1 MPSSTSRAG
10 SIARRALLALI
21 GGLLLI
27 PGLPTSRAQEDQ
39 PATAPEPRQP
49 VGRYITLESPITDDT
64 IAWVRQTGLELQ
76 QIALQENRPAYL
88 ILEVRPGASQF
99 HHVYALA
106 DFLTSADI
114 PDVNTIAWVPET
126 VVGHNVIAA
135 LAAGEIVMHSDAQ
148 IGDIGLGK
156 ALAAD
161 QQQFIRNMVAKR
173 RNKKVNE
180 FLATA
185 MMDPGATLVQLTV
198 EPQPGMPEKRLV
210 TEQEA
215 DRVLQ
220 SGVEIR
226 DRSTIKE
233 AGTPGMFSG
242 ASARNLDIL
251 VVRTAG
257 DRLEMAKSYN
267 LPPEALREQR
277 ARGNAKTVT
286 LIEVNGTIEPILET
300 FLVRQID
307 RAVAGGA
314 KTIIFDITSD
324 GGMLYPS
331 RDLAFRIADLES
343 RDIRTVAFIDDRA
356 LSGAAFIALGCD
368 EIYMTPNAKLG
379 DILPLEIKQGG
390 AIERAPEKLMTVLV
404 EWLRDIAERK
414 QRPVAVCMAMAD
426 PSIEVFQATNKQ
438 SGTIW
443 YLSDDQFRELGDE
456 WVKGPLV
463 QESREGIPM
472 TVGARR
478 AHELKLAEL
487 PVAGFD
493 ELKERVGIPPDV
505 TPFKIGR
512 TWIDDLV
519 FVLNTPLVM
528 GLLFFIGI
536 VCIYLELHFTTG
548 LLGIISLLCFALFFW
563 SKVLGGTA
571 GWLEVLLFVIGLGC
585 LAMEI
590 FVIPGFGVFGVSG
603 GLLIFASL
611 IMASQTFGNLETGT
625 DLHEATKTVGTL
637 SAAIIAVIIM
647 AMAISRYLPS
657 MPLFSH
663 MILSPPGA
671 AEVVP
676 TDEPRLRPDL
686 AGSLHNSP
694 LLGKHGKATTVL
706 RPSGKATIDGRLIEV
721 ISDGP
726 FINEG
731 AALEVVRVAGN
742 RIIVRET
749 A

>member
-1 MPSSTSRAG
+1 MQPSSSRAG
-10 SIARRALLALI
+10 SVARRAVLALVGALLMVPRLPI
-21 GGLLLI
+21 G
-27 PGLPTSRAQEDQ
+27 RAQDDGDAAE
-39 PATAPEPRQP
+39 TKQP
-49 VGRYITLESPITDDT
+49 VGRYITLESPITDDA

-76 QIALQENRPAYL
+76 QIAVQENRPAYL
-88 ILEVRPGASQF
+88 VLEVRPGTSQF

-114 PDVNTIAWVPET
+114 PNVNTIAWIPET
-126 VVGHNVIAA
+126 VVGHNAIAA
-135 LAAGEIVMHSDAQ
+135 LACSEVVMHPDAQ

-161 QQQFIRNMVAKR
+161 QQQIIRAMVAKR

-180 FLATA
+180 SLATA
-185 MMDPGATLVQLTV
+185 LMDPAATLVQLTV

-210 TEQEA
+210 TEAEA
-215 DRVLQ
+215 ERVLK

-226 DRSTIKE
+226 DRNTIKE

-251 VVRTAG
+251 VVSTAN
-257 DRLEMAKSYN
+257 DRLEMAKAYS

-277 ARGNAKTVT
+277 ARGDAKTVT
-286 LIEVNGTIEPILET
+286 LIEVNGTIEPVLET

-324 GGMLYPS
+324 GGLLYPS

-343 RDIRTVAFIDDRA
+343 RDIRTVAYIQDRA

-368 EIYMTPNAKLG
+368 EIYLTTDAKIG
-379 DILPLEIKQGG
+379 DILPLEIQPGG
-390 AIERAPEKLMTVLV
+390 PIERAPEKLLSVLV

-426 PSIEVFQATNKQ
+426 PSIDVYQATNAK
-438 SGTIW
+438 SGSIW
-443 YLSDDQFRELGDE
+443 YLSEDQFRELGEE
-456 WVKGPLV
+456 WIKGPLV
-463 QESREGIPM
+463 EESRGDVPLTI
-472 TVGARR
+472 GARR
-478 AHELKLAEL
+478 AHQLKIAEA
-487 PVAGFD
+487 PVSGFD

-519 FVLNTPLVM
+519 FILNMPFVM
-528 GLLFFIGI
+528 GLLFFVGI

-548 LLGIISLLCFALFFW
+548 LLGIISLVCFALFFW

-571 GWLEVLLFVIGLGC
+571 GWLEVLLFIIGLGC

-611 IMASQTFGNLETGT
+611 VMASQTFGNFESQT
-625 DLHEATKTVGTL
+625 DLRNAAQTVGTL
-637 SAAIIAVIIM
+637 SGAVIAVIVL
-647 AMAISRYLPS
+647 AMAVSRYLPS
-657 MPLFSH
+657 MPILNQ
-663 MILSPPGA
+663 MILSPPGVKEA
-671 AEVVP
+671 ADA
-676 TDEPRLRPDL
+676 DEPRLRPDL
-686 AGSLHNSP
+686 AGSAHGHP
-694 LLGKHGKATTVL
+694 LMGHTGTACTVL
-706 RPSGKATIDGRLIEV
+706 RPSGKAVIDGRLIDV

-726 FINEG
+726 FISEG
-731 AALEVVRVAGN
+731 AQVEVVRVSGN
-742 RIIVRET
+742 RVIVRE